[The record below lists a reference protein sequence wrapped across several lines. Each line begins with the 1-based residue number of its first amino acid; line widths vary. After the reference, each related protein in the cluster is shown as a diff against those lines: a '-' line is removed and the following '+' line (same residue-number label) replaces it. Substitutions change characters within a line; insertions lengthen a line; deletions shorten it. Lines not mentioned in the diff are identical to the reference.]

1 MPPPDDKTP
10 DSANVPG
17 RILLERYRIERPL
30 GAGGMGE
37 VLLAHDE
44 LLHRRVALKRLRTG
58 GDDSAA
64 RRHAILK
71 EARRLSQASDPRIAA
86 IHDVLE
92 LDGDV
97 LLVMEY
103 VEGTTLR
110 EHMTRPLSPAEF
122 WPLALPCVEALAAAH
137 AHGLIHRDI
146 KPENLMVTPEGS
158 VKILDFGLAIRAP
171 QVDTTTPTMTQTQ
184 APRVAG
190 TPVYM
195 APEAHLGKP
204 MDERADLFSLGVVFY
219 EMLTGTR
226 PFVGDTY
233 AAVLGMTLVATPLPV
248 DERNPAVG
256 GPLSQVVA
264 KLLAKDPAAR
274 HRSAAGLL
282 RDLIRVR
289 DGGSLAIAD
298 DSAPAAPASPPVRP
312 KGRGRAV
319 GLVIASVAI
328 AAFLVFA
335 WTRWAP
341 VPLPRDRNLAILP
354 PTTPGA
360 SDDFASFALGLTE
373 LLASRLQRHAMTPGF
388 QTVSFDD
395 GHKAGVHSAAD
406 ARKELGA
413 TIALV
418 PVLEQSPS
426 FLRARLTLYDTVRE
440 RAIATRKIETPAT
453 EPLSF
458 CARIEHEATMMLA
471 LVPRAEDAAHA
482 YGVHGAG
489 TLRFYL
495 QGRGRLKTATT
506 VAQATRADADLEMAC
521 RTEPDAAVARAV
533 LSAAEL
539 KLHQLGAEGE
549 WLAKAE
555 ASARQA
561 VRLDGTRAE
570 PYRALGA
577 VLFEE
582 KQPAEALVVY
592 ERVVELDPTDDRTL
606 YSVGRAYARLGNRER
621 EKQVYLAAIAKRPH
635 CWAPRWWLA
644 TWQFRAGKY
653 DEAMRSYEAMIER
666 APQFSTGYASLGGM
680 LIMRGDYARAIEA
693 LRHSVELRPTKSAFD
708 NLGTAYFNTGRS
720 AEAVDAYNQSF
731 QFGEADYMSWFNL
744 GEAYYWLRDR
754 KDQAAEAYHEA
765 VRLGSGM
772 IATRAKEG
780 RAFDVAI
787 PATLA
792 TVYPKLGQSDSAR
805 ESLGRAIAAD
815 STNSYVAYCAA
826 LTYWQLNERE
836 PAMRWLEQ
844 AVAEGYP
851 VTWLRDSPIFH
862 EWRDVAAFRALVER
876 KSALT
881 QPATSST
888 GEQR

>member
-1 MPPPDDKTP
+1 MPPPEDGDP
-10 DSANVPG
+10 DTGNAPG
-17 RILLERYRIERPL
+17 RVLLERYRIERPL

-44 LLHRRVALKRLRTG
+44 LLHRRVALKRLRTDG
-58 GDDSAA
+58 KDPAA

-71 EARRLSQASDPRIAA
+71 EARRLSQMNDPCIAA

-110 EHMTRPLSPAEF
+110 EHMARPLSPAEF

-146 KPENLMVTPEGS
+146 KPENLMVTPEGL
-158 VKILDFGLAIRAP
+158 VKILDFGLAIHAP
-171 QVDTTTPTMTQTQ
+171 QLGTTTPTMTQTQ
-184 APRVAG
+184 APPVAG
-190 TPVYM
+190 TPAYM

-204 MDERADLFSLGVVFY
+204 MDERTDLFSLGVVFY
-219 EMLTGTR
+219 EMLTGAR

-233 AAVLGMTLVATPLPV
+233 AAVLGMALTTMPPHAS
-248 DERNPAVG
+248 ERNPAVG
-256 GPLSQVVA
+256 DALSQVVA
-264 KLLAKDPAAR
+264 KLLSKDSGAR
-274 HRSAAGLL
+274 HASAVELL
-282 RDLIRVR
+282 GELIRAK
-289 DGGSLAIAD
+289 DGGS
-298 DSAPAAPASPPVRP
+298 SAPAPPRAVS

-319 GLVIASVAI
+319 GLTLVAVAT
-328 AAFLVFA
+328 AALLVFA
-335 WTRWAP
+335 WTRWASA
-341 VPLPRDRNLAILP
+341 PLPLDRNLAILP

-373 LLASRLQRHAMTPGF
+373 LLASRLQRHSITPGF
-388 QTVSFDD
+388 QTVSFED
-395 GHKAGVHSAAD
+395 GHKAGVHSPAD

-413 TIALV
+413 TMALV
-418 PVLEQSPS
+418 PMFEQSPTA
-426 FLRARLTLYDTVRE
+426 LRARLTLYDTVRE
-440 RAIATRKIETPAT
+440 REIAARTIETPAT

-458 CARIEHEATMMLA
+458 FEGVEREAMTMLA
-471 LVPRAEDAAHA
+471 LVPRAEDAAQA
-482 YGVHGAG
+482 YGVRGAG

-495 QGRGRLKTATT
+495 QGRARLRTATT
-506 VAQATRADADLEMAC
+506 LAQATKADADLETAC
-521 RTEPDAAVARAV
+521 RTEPDAAVARAG
-533 LSAAEL
+533 LAAAEL
-539 KLHQLGAEGE
+539 KLHQLGAEGD
-549 WLAKAE
+549 WLTKAE
-555 ASARQA
+555 ASARDA
-561 VRLDGTRAE
+561 VRLDGARAE

-577 VLFEE
+577 VLNEQ
-582 KQPAEALVVY
+582 KKPAEALVAY
-592 ERVVELDPTDDRTL
+592 EHVIELDPTDDRTL
-606 YSVGRAYARLGNRER
+606 YFVGRTYARLGDRER
-621 EKQVYLAAIAKRPH
+621 EKRVYLGAIAKRPH

-644 TWQFRAGKY
+644 TWQYRAGRY
-653 DEAMRSYEAMIER
+653 DEALRSYEAMIQR
-666 APQFSTGYASLGGM
+666 APQFSIGYANLGGM
-680 LIMRGDYARAIEA
+680 LVMRGDYARAIEE
-693 LRHSVELRPTKSAFD
+693 LRHSVALRPTKEAFD

-731 QFGEADYMSWFNL
+731 QFGEADYLSWFNL

-754 KDQAAEAYHEA
+754 KDQAAEAYREA
-765 VRLGSGM
+765 VRLGSGV
-772 IATRAKEG
+772 IAARAKEG
-780 RAFDVAI
+780 RAFDVHI

-836 PAMRWLEQ
+836 PAIRWLKQ

-862 EWRDVAAFRALVER
+862 EWRDVAEFRALVER
-876 KSALT
+876 EPAET
-881 QPATSST
+881 QPAMAEK
-888 GEQR
+888 GGQR